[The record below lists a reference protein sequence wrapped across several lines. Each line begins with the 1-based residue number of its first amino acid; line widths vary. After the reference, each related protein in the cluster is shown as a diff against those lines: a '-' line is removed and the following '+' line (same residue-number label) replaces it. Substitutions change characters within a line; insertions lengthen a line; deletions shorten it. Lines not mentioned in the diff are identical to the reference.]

1 MQIRELI
8 LKHDC
13 DCVGLEVT
21 FFSVN
26 IFVPGVVLEKML
38 VGCLFIMAIIIDISL
53 TVGPTEAKPSLRTKV
68 LIICS

>member
-1 MQIRELI
+1 M
-8 LKHDC
+8 
-13 DCVGLEVT
+13 T